1 MVDVHRL
8 LVSGSAVAKKNVV
21 ILDGNEGW
29 IIPRDSKIGKGVR
42 AARDDL
48 INQNYKEA
56 KMVYEKKGIFLFDL
70 WMDKRIKMD
79 GVDAKEH
86 GAAQGGSQSP
96 GFRRQ
101 AQKQP

>member
-1 MVDVHRL
+1 M
-8 LVSGSAVAKKNVV
+8 

-56 KMVYEKKGIFLFDL
+56 KMVTKMYEKKGILFDL
-70 WMDKRIKMD
+70 WMDKRTKMD
-79 GVDAKEH
+79 CVDAKEL
-86 GAAQGGSQSP
+86 GAVQGGSQSP